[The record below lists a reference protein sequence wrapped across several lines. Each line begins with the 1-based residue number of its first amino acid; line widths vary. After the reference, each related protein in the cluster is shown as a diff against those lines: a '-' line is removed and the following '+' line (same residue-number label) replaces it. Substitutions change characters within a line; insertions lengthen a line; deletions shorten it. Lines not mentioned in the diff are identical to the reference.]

1 MKPIVELDIDN
12 LAYNGKSV
20 AYLDGKV
27 TFVNGGLP
35 GEKVQARIVKS
46 KRSYNQA
53 KLIRVLTRSDE
64 RIDPVCRHYELCGGC
79 TWQDLTHDR
88 QLFYKRNQVI
98 ASLQHIGGL
107 DDVVVDEIVPS
118 PDQFFYRNKM
128 EFSFHVCPPDISTR
142 GFVLG
147 LHERGRFDRI
157 FDVVECHL
165 ESEQSNRLV
174 NFIREKVVE
183 YSIPVYDL
191 VAHHGFL
198 RFVIIREGK
207 NSGQSMLTLVSG
219 EGEFVGKD
227 KLVTALKEEFPQ
239 LTTIIWVVNA
249 TITNIAKGEIR
260 EILHG
265 PGHIEEDILGLKF
278 RITPG
283 SFFQTNSRQ
292 TENLYR
298 AALDLAEIGEDDT
311 VLDLYCGAGTI
322 GICAASRARA
332 VVGID
337 IEEEAIES
345 ARVNARINNL
355 ENCHFYAGPARKVM
369 MLDEL
374 QGMNFNPVIIDPPR
388 VGMHPKAMKRLL
400 EIDPRRLI
408 YISCNPATFARDAK
422 ELVEAGYTLHKVTPF
437 DMFPHTMHIELV
449 SRFEKN
455 G

>member
-1 MKPIVELDIDN
+1 MRQVVELDIDD

-20 AYLDGKV
+20 AYLVGKV

-35 GEKVQARIVKS
+35 GEKVKARITKS

-53 KLIRVLTRSDE
+53 KLIQILTRSDE
-64 RIDPVCRHYELCGGC
+64 RIDPVCRHYEICGGC
-79 TWQDLTHDR
+79 TWQDLDHER

-98 ASLQHIGGL
+98 ASLKHIGGL
-107 DDVVVDEIVPS
+107 DGVEVDEVISS

-128 EFSFHVCPPDISTR
+128 EFSFHVCPPEISSR

-147 LHERGRFDRI
+147 LHERGRFDQI
-157 FDVVECHL
+157 FDVFQCHL

-174 NFIREKVVE
+174 NFIRDKVVE
-183 YSIPVYDL
+183 LGIPVYDL
-191 VAHHGFL
+191 VAHRGFL

-207 NSGQSMLTLVSG
+207 NTGQSMLTLVSG
-219 EGEFVGKD
+219 EGEFVAKD
-227 KLVTALKEEFPQ
+227 KLVAALKAEFTQ
-239 LTTIIWVVNA
+239 LTTIVWMVND
-249 TITNIAKGEIR
+249 TLTNIAKGEIR
-260 EILHG
+260 EVLHG
-265 PGHIEEDILGLKF
+265 PGHIEEVILGLKF

-298 AALDLAEIGEDDT
+298 AALDLAEVGPGDT

-322 GICAASRARA
+322 GLCAASGAGA
-332 VVGID
+332 VIGID
-337 IEEEAIES
+337 IEEEAIAS
-345 ARVNARINNL
+345 ARINAELNHL
-355 ENCHFYAGPARKVM
+355 ENCRFYSGPARKVM
-369 MLDEL
+369 LLDEL
-374 QGMNFNPVIIDPPR
+374 QDINFDPVIIDPPR
-388 VGMHPKAMKRLL
+388 IGMHPKAMKKLL
-400 EIDPRRLI
+400 EISPRRLI
-408 YISCNPATFARDAK
+408 YISCNPATFARDAR
-422 ELVEAGYTLHKVTPF
+422 ELVEAGYSLRKLTPF